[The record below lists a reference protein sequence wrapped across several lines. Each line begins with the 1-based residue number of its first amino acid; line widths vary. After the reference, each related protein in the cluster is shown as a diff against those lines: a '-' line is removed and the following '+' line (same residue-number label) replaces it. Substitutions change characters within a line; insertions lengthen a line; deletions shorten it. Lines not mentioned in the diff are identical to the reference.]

1 MAKDRIPGYL
11 MSEKESEGLNLA
23 ALEARVD
30 ELIRTMEQLSAEN
43 EALRAQQAALT
54 MERATLI
61 EKTELAR
68 SRIEAMIM
76 RLKSMEIHS

>member
-43 EALRAQQAALT
+43 EALRTQQAALT

>member
-1 MAKDRIPGYL
+1 MPGCL

-30 ELIRTMEQLSAEN
+30 ELIRVMEQLSAEN

>member
-76 RLKSMEIHS
+76 RLKSMETHS

>member
-1 MAKDRIPGYL
+1 

-61 EKTELAR
+61 EKTELALA
-68 SRIEAMIM
+68 SR
-76 RLKSMEIHS
+76 L

>member
-43 EALRAQQAALT
+43 EALRVQQAALT